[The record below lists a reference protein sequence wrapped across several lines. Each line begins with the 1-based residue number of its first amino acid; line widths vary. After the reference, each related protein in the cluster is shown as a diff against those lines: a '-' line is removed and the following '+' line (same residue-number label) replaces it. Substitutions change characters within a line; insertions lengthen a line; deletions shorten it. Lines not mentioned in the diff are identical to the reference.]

1 MLRETRRFIGDIDT
15 IFMKFIQVKS
25 DVNYSI
31 FFFNPDTITMQT
43 VIVSWRRRVD
53 MKAALFSEGPDG

>member
-1 MLRETRRFIGDIDT
+1 MLRETRQFIGDTDT

-25 DVNYSI
+25 DINYI
-31 FFFNPDTITMQT
+31 IFFNPDTITMQT